1 MFGRV
6 LVVLLTAAALSK
18 GGKVQ
23 KDNLQL
29 PSDALQ
35 YRETVKSIFNASYTA
50 YKWVVLRVY
59 PPDLPEFAQDICVG

>member
-6 LVVLLTAAALSK
+6 LVVLLTAAALSH

-35 YRETVKSIFNASYTA
+35 NRETVKSMFNVSYTA
-50 YKWVVLRVY
+50 YK
-59 PPDLPEFAQDICVG
+59 